1 MKKILL
7 LLLMVGT
14 IFSQD
19 IEDVWT
25 VEKNDTVI
33 FASVNG
39 KITYGDK
46 LIFMF
51 TKNNPCDKPM
61 WITSFYTMQP
71 DLEKK
76 FDQLPTK
83 YLYATLNDTA
93 ETYITIIKNSPFLL
107 GYSSQLL
114 LGQYPIKNIQD
125 SFGMLDEISVE
136 LTGIPESDLDIK
148 SIYDITRNTF
158 STKNLNEALEQ
169 AKTECLKL

>member
-1 MKKILL
+1 
-7 LLLMVGT
+7 MVGT

-61 WITSFYTMQP
+61 WITSFYTTQP

-93 ETYITIIKNSPFLL
+93 ETYFTIIKNSPFLL
-107 GYSSQLL
+107 GYSSQLII
-114 LGQYPIKNIQD
+114 GQYPIKNIQE

-136 LTGIPESDLDIK
+136 LTGIPKSDLDIK